1 MQKVGL
7 YIGTQFPPG
16 TNVAA
21 ALKDMSEQVRLA
33 RQSGFS
39 SLWVPHHYLTQPMQM
54 LAPVPMLSYL
64 LRDAEGMTI
73 GTNIL
78 IMPLLHPVHVAE
90 DAVTLDLLSGGR
102 YVLGIGVG
110 YRDAEFQTFNVPL
123 KERAQRMNESIEI
136 MRRLWTEDKIKHNG
150 KIFQIDDLG
159 IGLKPQ
165 RKGGPPIWLAAV
177 VDAAVKRAAQLGDAW
192 LITNFAHLSVLV
204 PQMAMYRKLLTEAG
218 KEFPAEAPITR
229 ECYIGVDAG
238 QGARRMQGGP
248 SIQIRGLFVLGPRQA
263 VEGGGVVRAAVRG
276 FRQGSLHHRRQI
288 VCQRRGGALP
298 IAAWRKSFHHAR
310 AVAGSRTGQGP
321 QDNICARRDFRL
333 GLGVAGRGYGMPAR
347 GLSRLTEDHG
357 CGIVTMHSIDG
368 PPCRSVWLQ
377 QPR

>member
-1 MQKVGL
+1 MHKVGL

-16 TNVAA
+16 TEVAV

-39 SLWVPHHYLTQPMQM
+39 SLWVPQHYLTHPMQM
-54 LAPVPMLSYL
+54 LAPIPLLSYL

-78 IMPLLHPVHVAE
+78 IMPLLNPVHVAE

-110 YRDAEFQTFNVPL
+110 YREAEFQTFNVPL

-136 MRRLWTEDKIKHNG
+136 MRRLWTEDKITHTG
-150 KIFQIDDLG
+150 KSFRINDLG

-177 VDAAVKRAAQLGDAW
+177 VDAAVRRAAQLGDAW

-204 PQMAMYRKLLTEAG
+204 PQMSLYRKLLAEAK
-218 KEFPAEAPITR
+218 KEFPIEAPITR
-229 ECYIGVDAG
+229 ECYIGSTQAKALEECKAALQYKYAAYSSWGLDK
-238 QGARRMQGGP
+238 QSKGAESFEQPFEEFVKDRFIIGDKAFVKDEIARYHALLGVNHFIMRVQWP
-248 SIQIRGLFVLGPRQA
+248 GLEQ
-263 VEGGGVVRAAVRG
+263 
-276 FRQGSLHHRRQI
+276 
-288 VCQRRGGALP
+288 
-298 IAAWRKSFHHAR
+298 AR
-310 AVAGSRTGQGP
+310 ALHTISA
-321 QDNICARRDFRL
+321 L
-333 GLGVAGRGYGMPAR
+333 GEIFA
-347 GLSRLTEDHG
+347 
-357 CGIVTMHSIDG
+357 
-368 PPCRSVWLQ
+368 
-377 QPR
+377 

>member
-16 TNVAA
+16 TDVAV
-21 ALKDMSEQVRLA
+21 ALEDMSEQVRVA

-39 SLWVPHHYLTQPMQM
+39 SLWVPHHYLTHPMQM

-110 YRDAEFQTFNVPL
+110 YRGAEFQTFNVPL

-136 MRRLWTEDKIKHNG
+136 MRRLWTEDKITHNG
-150 KIFQIDDLG
+150 KVFQMNDLG
-159 IGLKPQ
+159 IGLRPQ

-204 PQMAMYRKLLTEAG
+204 PQMVMYRKLLAEAG

-229 ECYIGVDAG
+229 ECYIG
-238 QGARRMQGGP
+238 
-248 SIQIRGLFVLGPRQA
+248 ST
-263 VEGGGVVRAAVRG
+263 
-276 FRQGSLHHRRQI
+276 
-288 VCQRRGGALP
+288 
-298 IAAWRKSFHHAR
+298 HAR
-310 AVAGSRTGQGP
+310 ALAECKAALQYKYGAYSSWGLDKQSKGAESFEQPFEEFVKDRFIIGDKAFVKDEIQRYH
-321 QDNICARRDFRL
+321 AL
-333 GLGVAGRGYGMPAR
+333 LGVNHFIMRVQWPGLEQAR
-347 GLSRLTEDHG
+347 ALKTISALGE
-357 CGIVTMHSIDG
+357 IFA
-368 PPCRSVWLQ
+368 
-377 QPR
+377 

>member
-16 TNVAA
+16 TDVAA
-21 ALKDMSEQVRLA
+21 ALKDMSEQVRVA
-33 RQSGFS
+33 RRSGFS
-39 SLWVPHHYLTQPMQM
+39 SLWVPHHYLTHPMQM
-54 LAPVPMLSYL
+54 LAPIPMLSYL

-123 KERAQRMNESIEI
+123 KERAQRMDESIEI
-136 MRRLWTEDKIKHNG
+136 MRRLWTEDKITHNG
-150 KIFQIDDLG
+150 KIFQINDLG

-177 VDAAVKRAAQLGDAW
+177 VDAAVQRAARLGDAW

-204 PQMAMYRKLLTEAG
+204 PQMAMYRKLLTEARKG
-218 KEFPAEAPITR
+218 VPGGSADHAR
-229 ECYIGVDAG
+229 VLYRVDAR
-238 QGARRMQGGP
+238 QSARGMQGRAP
-248 SIQIRGLFVLGPRQA
+248 IQIRRLFVLGPRQA
-263 VEGGGVVRAAVRG
+263 VEGGGVVRATVRG
-276 FRQGSLHHRRQI
+276 VRQGSLHHRRQS
-288 VCQRRGGALP
+288 VREGRNSALSR
-298 IAAWRKSFHHAR
+298 AAWRKSFHHAR
-310 AVAGSRTGQGP
+310 AMAGSGAGKGP
-321 QDNICARRDFRL
+321 QYNLQHLARFSPRPWVGRRVQSGERARR
-333 GLGVAGRGYGMPAR
+333 G
-347 GLSRLTEDHG
+347 
-357 CGIVTMHSIDG
+357 
-368 PPCRSVWLQ
+368 
-377 QPR
+377 